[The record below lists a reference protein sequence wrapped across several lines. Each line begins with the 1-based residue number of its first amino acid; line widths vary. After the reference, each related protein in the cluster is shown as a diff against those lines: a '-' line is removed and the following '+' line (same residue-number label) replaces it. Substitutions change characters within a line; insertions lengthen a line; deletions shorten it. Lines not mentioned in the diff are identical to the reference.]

1 VTNKKSALGKGLG
14 ALIPD
19 SAVEEKEREKELNN
33 DNVLEIDINKITPN
47 EMQPRKTF
55 DEEKLHQLSQSI
67 KENGII
73 QPIIVTKEKDFYII
87 VAGERRWRAAKLAG
101 LKKVPIISR
110 TLSDKEIMELSL
122 IENLQ
127 REDLNPIEEALA
139 YKRLTEEFNLTQE
152 EVSNKV
158 GKSRPA
164 ITNSLRLL
172 NLDKRIQN
180 YLTEGTIS
188 EGHGRV
194 LAGIEKNEVQY
205 ELAKKIIDEGL
216 NVRQTEKLSKTF
228 EASKKRVKNEI
239 SKNLYI
245 KDIEDKFKTILG
257 TKVTINDGKKKGKIE
272 IEYYSEEDLQRII
285 DILDK

>member
-1 VTNKKSALGKGLG
+1 VANKKSALGKGLG